1 MSELNHNNVR
11 GEEQA
16 KRMATAENL
25 SICPFCAEGL
35 IKIHKKPILHEIEG
49 MFITESAFPYKGT
62 SQHYMIIP
70 KAHIKNISELSAN
83 NWSAVGALLK
93 WVKDQNNLNTGGL
106 FIRFGDMSRTGSS
119 VAHLHFQIISG
130 TKSDTDE
137 GKESL
142 KVKLGYK

>member
-1 MSELNHNNVR
+1 MSELNHKNVR

-16 KRMATAENL
+16 RRMTVAEDL
-25 SICPFCAEGL
+25 SICPFCEVGL
-35 IKIHKKPILHEIEG
+35 IKIHQKSILHEVDG

-70 KAHIKNISELSAN
+70 KAHIKDASKLTPE
-83 NWSAVGALLK
+83 NWTAVGALLK
-93 WVKDQNNLNTGGL
+93 WVKAQKDLHTGGL
-106 FIRFGDMSRTGSS
+106 FLRFGDMSRTGSS

-130 TKSDTDE
+130 TKSDEDKD
-137 GKESL
+137 KESL